1 MTKLWIM
8 KTWRQKIWFIGI
20 RGQWPPK
27 ASERVGNK
35 RSPLPVNPTPVMSS
49 KNPPQLWAPPKIL
62 WKLLR
67 PALLSAWKKSHL
79 HTDRFLPRMEVSD
92 GKSNRK
98 IKPMHVEVLKR
109 YLLQRKAPACVGL
122 LLLRQLTG
130 VWFIFGNIPGS
141 GGEHQFVCCHY
152 FESNTICWPCA
163 LPRSISL
170 SGINIW

>member
-20 RGQWPPK
+20 CGHPKRVRGLETKEAHFRSIPPLLWAQK
-27 ASERVGNK
+27 IHPSYELHPKFYENYSDQLYSRRGKNPIYIQTDSFQGWK
-35 RSPLPVNPTPVMSS
+35 FQMVNPTE
-49 KNPPQLWAPPKIL
+49 
-62 WKLLR
+62 
-67 PALLSAWKKSHL
+67 KS
-79 HTDRFLPRMEVSD
+79 
-92 GKSNRK
+92 
-98 IKPMHVEVLKR
+98 KPMHVEVRKR
-109 YLLQRKAPACVGL
+109 YSLQRKAPACVGL

-163 LPRSISL
+163 LPHSISL